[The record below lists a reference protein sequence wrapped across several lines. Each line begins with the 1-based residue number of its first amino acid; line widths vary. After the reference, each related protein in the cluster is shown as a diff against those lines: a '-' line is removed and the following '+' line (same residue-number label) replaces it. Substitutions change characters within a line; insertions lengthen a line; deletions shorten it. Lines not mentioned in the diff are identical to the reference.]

1 MRYLTDFVSYNL
13 NCILNLE
20 GAATSRWEK
29 QRSCQ
34 TAKLLTFRGDC
45 TNRSQKKLIIKH

>member
-1 MRYLTDFVSYNL
+1 MSYLTDFVSYNL

-34 TAKLLTFRGDC
+34 TAHLLTFRGDC
-45 TNRSQKKLIIKH
+45 HKQVTKKN